1 MKKIL
6 VIAVAA
12 TALVGCDNHQAEVQ
26 VLQNRVD
33 SLHQVIQL
41 KDDNF
46 SLIAGTMSE
55 LQQNLNVIKEKEGLI
70 SSNLNEGS
78 NNQIQDDVDAIYKVL
93 LDNKKKVQNLEAKLR
108 KATSNNKELQQ
119 MISVLQEQ
127 IDQQNKEIEKLTAM
141 LKDKDLDIN
150 ALTGAVI
157 SLTSSVDSLATEKAK
172 VDQSL
177 ANATDEINTCYYVI
191 GSKSYLREKAIVE
204 KDGLFKKKVLS
215 GDIDNK
221 IFTAI
226 NKNEVT
232 KIDLGGRRAKVLSQH
247 NESSYEIVDNAD
259 GETQSLVI
267 KNVESFWQTSKYL
280 VIQIKD

>member
-6 VIAVAA
+6 AIAVVAS
-12 TALVGCDNHQAEVQ
+12 ALVGCNNHEAEIKT
-26 VLQNRVD
+26 LQDRVD
-33 SLHQVIQL
+33 SLQKVNQD
-41 KDDNF
+41 KDNSF
-46 SLIAGTMSE
+46 ARISGTMTE
-55 LQQNLNVIKEKEGLI
+55 LQRNLNVIKEKEGI
-70 SSNLNEGS
+70 ITKNLNEGNKS
-78 NNQIQDDVDAIYKVL
+78 QVQSDVDAIYDVL
-93 LDNKKKVQNLEAKLR
+93 LANKKKVEQLEAQLR
-108 KATSNNKELQQ
+108 KATSNNKEFQQ

-127 IDQQNKEIEKLTAM
+127 IDQQNQEIEKLTKL

-259 GETQSLVI
+259 GKTQSLVI